1 MSESCEATI
10 TLTGDLHARPAGA
23 LSVAAAGFSSAVQL
37 AVGGGTVTIA
47 TAGGTDDG
55 RLGTSIDKVS
65 AAIRRADTGAGVV
78 ILPDLGSSVLTVRT
92 LLADELDDLPGPLE
106 VADAPFVEG
115 AVAAAVTAAAGG
127 SLKAVLDAAQEA
139 RHARKL

>member
-1 MSESCEATI
+1 M
-10 TLTGDLHARPAGA
+10 
-23 LSVAAAGFSSAVQL
+23 
-37 AVGGGTVTIA
+37 
-47 TAGGTDDG
+47 
-55 RLGTSIDKVS
+55 
-65 AAIRRADTGAGVV
+65 V

-92 LLADELDDLPGPLE
+92 LLADELDDLPGPIE

-139 RHARKL
+139 RNARKL

>member
-1 MSESCEATI
+1 MI
-10 TLTGDLHARPAGA
+10 
-23 LSVAAAGFSSAVQL
+23 
-37 AVGGGTVTIA
+37 IA
-47 TAGGTDDG
+47 TADGTVDG
-55 RLGTSIDKVS
+55 RLGTSIDKVA
-65 AAIRRADTGAGVV
+65 AAIKRADAGAGVL

-92 LLADELDDLPGPLE
+92 LLADDPDDLPVQVE